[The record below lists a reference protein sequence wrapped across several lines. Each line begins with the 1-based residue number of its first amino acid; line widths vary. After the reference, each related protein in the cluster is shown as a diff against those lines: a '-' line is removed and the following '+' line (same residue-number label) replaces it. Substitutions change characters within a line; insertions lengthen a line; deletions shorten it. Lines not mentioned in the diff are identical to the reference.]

1 MTNIKKQI
9 SETLKWKKHPSYCA
23 AKLNITEKLKSKFFM
38 KEKSTRKKKNIYKM
52 YHLM

>member
-23 AKLNITEKLKSKFFM
+23 AKLNITEKQYIKIKKQILY
-38 KEKSTRKKKNIYKM
+38 ERKKIYFTIS
-52 YHLM
+52 